1 MIDKPNGIESW
12 SNRRDLTLDIAGLS
26 EEERREGSIFIG
38 GSSSKFVRPGDQFNY
53 GQVDTVLFEWGD
65 QRAEGVFA
73 CMLEHDDRPDIAMS
87 QLFPFAAST
96 IVEDDLWMLAVQDKG
111 FEPSRVYNNPE
122 LYTVLPF
129 DKDKAPELIEE
140 FMQKP
145 VPRRQQLIGKV
156 GLRWVLFEMS
166 TKIR

>member
-1 MIDKPNGIESW
+1 
-12 SNRRDLTLDIAGLS
+12 
-26 EEERREGSIFIG
+26 
-38 GSSSKFVRPGDQFNY
+38 
-53 GQVDTVLFEWGD
+53 
-65 QRAEGVFA
+65 
-73 CMLEHDDRPDIAMS
+73 MS

-111 FEPSRVYNNPE
+111 FETSRVYNNSE
-122 LYTVLPF
+122 LYSVLPF

-145 VPRRQQLIGKV
+145 VSRRQQLVGKV
-156 GLRWVLFEMS
+156 GLRWVLFKMS